1 LPTQPPSPKAEDFNT
16 KISTKKL
23 QKGTPSFKQGSKR
36 TSVAAIPAARLKNIS
51 PIRASFDNLAGV
63 FHSSK
68 NSLMMSPN
76 TAEMLGSRK
85 HSMPK
90 VIVNGVPYNS
100 NNNLKEGAN
109 VEVYFVEKADSMTKK
124 KRKHSTSEGFNFLG
138 SNSQMNAT
146 AE

>member
-1 LPTQPPSPKAEDFNT
+1 
-16 KISTKKL
+16 
-23 QKGTPSFKQGSKR
+23 
-36 TSVAAIPAARLKNIS
+36 
-51 PIRASFDNLAGV
+51 
-63 FHSSK
+63 
-68 NSLMMSPN
+68 
-76 TAEMLGSRK
+76 
-85 HSMPK
+85 MPK